1 MKKKE
6 SPAGEN
12 VVESKDLVKQDIVE
26 QKVFAVKKII
36 GTKAMDVMEPL
47 EAYRGMNVLHQVLSE
62 WNSIFLED
70 FVKLQII
77 QKSKYSEISKFS

>member
-1 MKKKE
+1 MNFNQDICFSTQPLRKKE

-12 VVESKDLVKQDIVE
+12 VVESKDLVYQDIAD
-26 QKVFAVKKII
+26 QKVCAVKEII

-62 WNSIFLED
+62 
-70 FVKLQII
+70 
-77 QKSKYSEISKFS
+77 

>member
-12 VVESKDLVKQDIVE
+12 VVESKDLVYQDIAD
-26 QKVFAVKKII
+26 QKVCAVKEII

-62 WNSIFLED
+62 
-70 FVKLQII
+70 
-77 QKSKYSEISKFS
+77 